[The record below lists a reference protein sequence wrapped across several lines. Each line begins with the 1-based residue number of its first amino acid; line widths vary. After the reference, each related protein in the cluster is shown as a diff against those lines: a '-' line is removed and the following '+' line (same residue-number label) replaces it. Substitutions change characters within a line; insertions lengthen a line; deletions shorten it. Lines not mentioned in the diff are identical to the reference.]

1 MNIKYNSYFQNAY
14 TSMPIQDNFNQLQFL
29 QNGLSRIEFIALQL
43 YKNDIDTI
51 KECIIMA
58 AKFIDEIEDY
68 KTSLTTKSSNLQII
82 P

>member
-1 MNIKYNSYFQNAY
+1 
-14 TSMPIQDNFNQLQFL
+14 MPIQDNFNQLQFL
-29 QNGLSRIEFIALQL
+29 QNGLSRIEYIALQL
-43 YKNDIDTI
+43 YKNDTHTI

>member
-1 MNIKYNSYFQNAY
+1 
-14 TSMPIQDNFNQLQFL
+14 MPIQDNFNQLQFL
-29 QNGLSRIEFIALQL
+29 QNGLSRIEYIALQF
-43 YKNDIDTI
+43 YTNNDFNDTI
-51 KECIIMA
+51 KECIILA